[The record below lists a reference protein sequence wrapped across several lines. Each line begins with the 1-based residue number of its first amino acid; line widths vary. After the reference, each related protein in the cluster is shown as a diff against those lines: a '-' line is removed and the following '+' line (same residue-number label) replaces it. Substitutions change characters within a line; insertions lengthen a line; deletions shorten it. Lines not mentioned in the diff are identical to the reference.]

1 MADSVSKKGKHKKPS
16 LGKQCAAW
24 GCDSRGLVEF
34 EGERITSALSFFQFP
49 KDPSL
54 RKVWCN
60 RIKRVDGKDNFRV
73 TNYTVL
79 CEKHFEKSDI
89 IRPPGGTLR
98 KLKKGAKPMLFEAM
112 VEQQGSKRK
121 PPVNRPSPRKK
132 FRNTVSDYEPPTE
145 SFMIDMP
152 DVSCDMSS
160 QTEESFFDSQSKIE
174 ALQKENEQL
183 KNNLLHRTVTTK
195 CKFVEHVLLSDGAC
209 NHYTGLPNVK
219 VFKGILI
226 FLNTGDNGE
235 NVVLYNNQQVK
246 GDSQRGRPRMLSP
259 LESFLLTLVRIRRNF
274 DIFHLSYIFQVSEA
288 TVTNTVLTWINYM
301 YVKFGSICI
310 WPTRQQVKDVM
321 PKSMMEKFPNVR
333 CIIDCVE
340 FKIAVPAS
348 LVVHKLMY
356 SDYKSHTTVKVLV
369 GIAPGGGFTFISSA
383 FPGSISDKNIVVK
396 SGILYPELWE
406 PGDAIMADRGFLI
419 AEYVN
424 PIGVELIIPCFL
436 RGRDQFSE
444 SEVIQSQQIAAERIH
459 VERMIQRLKTFHIFD
474 RVIPVN
480 MLGSLNQIITVCAML
495 ANFQEPILKLI
506 FVVMLQTRKNQS
518 LQKISL

>member
-16 LGKQCAAW
+16 LGKQCLP
-24 GCDSRGLVEF
+24 GDVIVE
-34 EGERITSALSFFQFP
+34 FP

-60 RIKRVDGKDNFRV
+60 RIKRVDGKNNFRV

-183 KNNLLHRTVTTK
+183 KNDLLHRT
-195 CKFVEHVLLSDGAC
+195 
-209 NHYTGLPNVK
+209 
-219 VFKGILI
+219 
-226 FLNTGDNGE
+226 
-235 NVVLYNNQQVK
+235 VK
-246 GDSQRGRPRMLSP
+246 GDSQRGRPRILSP

-340 FKIAVPAS
+340 FKIAVPAL

-406 PGDAIMADRGFLI
+406 PGDAIMTDRGFLI

-480 MLGSLNQIITVCAML
+480 MLGFLNQIITVCAML